1 MVFFIA
7 VKLILVMMIAY
18 GESLESKTCG
28 TPMKKDI
35 EWNKLPSGPYYDV
48 LDIPR
53 SEKPIGC
60 WNIQNITEEKDRVV
74 LDMATFSSRD
84 VSILPVR
91 LEYFRTTKTGVY
103 KMNRF
108 GEMEYR
114 TAFYHFNDDNGVG
127 IRETADEESADL
139 AQHEFIFLTDYQTY
153 FMLVGCQ
160 EEGWIA
166 YVKATTP
173 HITVS
178 QLNHISNALVENGL
192 KAPVMVLKNECLNA
206 GDSGNVVVIG

>member
-127 IRETADEESADL
+127 IRETADE
-139 AQHEFIFLTDYQTY
+139 
-153 FMLVGCQ
+153 
-160 EEGWIA
+160 GWIA